1 MRVPVR
7 CPRSAVG
14 LLVLALDAT
23 ATLASQ
29 ALDSVARDTVT
40 LAPIVVTATRRSES
54 LYAVP
59 LAVTQVMRATWLGSR
74 GLGIDDA
81 LALVPGVLAQSR
93 YGSTDVR
100 IVIRGFG
107 ARGAGDRSNAG
118 TSRGVRVLLD
128 GFPETEP
135 DGRTSFDGIDLTVA
149 QALEVVRSNAS
160 ALWGNAA
167 GGVVNISTV
176 PADLASR
183 LSAETAVGEFGL
195 YRFALSA
202 SGTTGPQSDD
212 GRFTATLT
220 HTTFDGWRSHS
231 DGRRTL
237 LNSSVLAPLGD
248 HTRLGIYALGT
259 DNLFRIPGP
268 LTAGQLEADPR
279 QANPTYSQRDERR
292 HNRTGRLGV
301 RVEHDLSAA
310 TTTTVALFLNPKY
323 LQRSERGTFRDF
335 TRYHLGGNTSLQTPT
350 FRSPHVTGTLMV
362 GFDLAYQDG
371 AILFYS
377 LTPQGTRGDTLRTT
391 KREGALNA
399 GVFLQH
405 EVALGT
411 RWVVL
416 LGARYDDISYYYQ
429 DFLAPALDADKAFRG
444 VTPKLGVTWRRTPT
458 HSVYASIGGGV
469 EAPAGNETDPAG
481 TFGQDTVTAINPVL
495 EPIHSTTY
503 ELGTR
508 QSASFNGGLLERLS
522 YDIALYDTEVKNE
535 IVPYRGGRF
544 YFTAARARRC
554 GAELGFTLRAKDGLA
569 LHSAITYQRHR
580 YRTYIV
586 DSVHYG
592 RPGAIADYSGNQ
604 VVGVPR
610 WIYAGALSWT
620 PSSRM
625 PLELRFSVQG
635 TSAYFTDDANQVRVL
650 GYKIFNATLA
660 TSGAIA
666 LTPGLGL
673 RGFAS
678 INNVFNRPYVA
689 SAFLNPDVVG
699 GQPVAFEPGLPRSV
713 VVGLSL
719 LRQARPVA
727 RRPLGGD

>member
-1 MRVPVR
+1 MRVLVR
-7 CPRSAVG
+7 WPLRAPG
-14 LLVLALDAT
+14 FLILALDAT
-23 ATLASQ
+23 APLASQ
-29 ALDSVARDTVT
+29 ALDTTARDTVR
-40 LAPIVVTATRRSES
+40 LAPIVVTATRRAES
-54 LYAVP
+54 LFAVP
-59 LAVTQVMRATWLGSR
+59 LAVTQVSRATWLGSR
-74 GLGIDDA
+74 GLGLDDA
-81 LALVPGVLAQSR
+81 LALVPGILAQSR
-93 YGSTDVR
+93 YGSSDVR

-135 DGRTSFDGIDLTVA
+135 DGRTSFDDIDLAVA
-149 QALEVVRSNAS
+149 HRLEVVRSNAS

-167 GGVVNISTV
+167 GGVVSISTV
-176 PADLASR
+176 PDNLAG
-183 LSAETAVGEFGL
+183 LVSAETAVGAFGFR
-195 YRFALSA
+195 RFTVSA
-202 SGTTGPQSDD
+202 NGTTGPQQHA
-212 GRFTATLT
+212 GGFTATLT

-231 DGRRTL
+231 DSRRTL
-237 LNSSVLAPLGD
+237 LNTSVLAPLGE
-248 HTRLGIYALGT
+248 HTRLGVYALGT

-268 LTAGQLEADPR
+268 LTAAQLEADPR

-292 HNRTGRLGV
+292 HNRIGRLGV
-301 RVEHDLSAA
+301 RVAHDLSAA

-335 TRYHLGGNTSLQTPT
+335 TRYHIGGNTSLQTPT

-377 LTPQGTRGDTLRTT
+377 LTPQGTRGDTLRAN
-391 KREGALNA
+391 KREGAFNA

-405 EVALGT
+405 EVALGP
-411 RWVVL
+411 RWLVV

-429 DFLAPALDADKAFRG
+429 DFLVPALDADKAFRG

-458 HSVYASIGGGV
+458 HSVYASIGGGM
-469 EAPAGNETDPAG
+469 EAPAGNETDPAS

-508 QSASFNGGLLERLS
+508 QSASFNGGLLASLS

-544 YFTAARARRC
+544 YFTAARARRR
-554 GAELGFTLRAKDGLA
+554 GAELGLTLRAKGGLA
-569 LHSAITYQRHR
+569 LQSAIAYQRHL
-580 YRTYIV
+580 YRAYIV

-592 RPGAIADYSGNQ
+592 RPGAIADYSSNQ

-610 WIYAGALSWT
+610 WIYAGTLSWT
-620 PSSRM
+620 PAALT

-660 TSGAIA
+660 TSSAVA
-666 LTPGLGL
+666 LAPGLGL
-673 RGFAS
+673 HGFAS
-678 INNVFNRPYVA
+678 VNNVFNRPYVA

-699 GQPVAFEPGLPRSV
+699 GQPVTFEPGLPRNF

-719 LRQARPVA
+719 VRQASSAVR
-727 RRPLGGD
+727 